1 VLLFAEGEAEALAF
15 TVVALAITSPT
26 AMALLLVLVVL
37 VGLVGLLAGQ
47 LEGLEEGFA
56 EILSV
61 KDLVGMM
68 IVTQNVHDIRWVL
81 SFQSRFK
88 LKGIL
93 YNLWLCL

>member
-1 VLLFAEGEAEALAF
+1 MGVLAI

-26 AMALLLVLVVL
+26 AMALLLALVVL
-37 VGLVGLLAGQ
+37 VGLLADQ

-61 KDLVGMM
+61 RDLVGMM

-81 SFQSRFK
+81 PFQSRFK
-88 LKGIL
+88 SKGIL
-93 YNLWLCL
+93 YNLRLCL

>member
-1 VLLFAEGEAEALAF
+1 VEVLAF

-26 AMALLLVLVVL
+26 AMALLLVLVDPP
-37 VGLVGLLAGQ
+37 AGQ

-56 EILSV
+56 AILSV
-61 KDLVGMM
+61 RDLVGMM
-68 IVTQNVHDIRWVL
+68 IVTQNVHDIRCVHP
-81 SFQSRFK
+81 FQSRFK